1 MRVTTSFRRAEKK
14 LWKGKVG
21 QMARHL
27 IKHGLSRPY
36 SKLPPLMVATLF
48 LIGCL
53 AVVSDDGTEDE
64 EAEAKPHA

>member
-1 MRVTTSFRRAEKK
+1 MRVTNSFRRAEKK

-27 IKHGLSRPY
+27 IKHGLSRSY
-36 SKLPPLMVATLF
+36 GRLPPLVVGTLF

-53 AVVSDDGTEDE
+53 AVVSDDGTDDE
-64 EAEAKPHA
+64 EAETKGHT